1 MCSDGEFSLECGLY
15 KQQVAAWG
23 LLSPSSRD
31 EHSAASTW
39 IRHHRIPEISN
50 KGAAEEFAYKGYAE
64 HSTEIT
70 TENAKRGSSQGPRGP
85 FDIVESEIQDIYY
98 TCIRAKEKEKGEF

>member
-1 MCSDGEFSLECGLY
+1 MSD
-15 KQQVAAWG
+15 W
-23 LLSPSSRD
+23 LLRP
-31 EHSAASTW
+31 TW

-98 TCIRAKEKEKGEF
+98 TCIRAKEKEKRRILERVSTS